1 MRALIIFVVLI
12 SLSLTTSAQEITG
25 FPFGKTSYS
34 DLEFNE
40 YKADTSAGAVVINEF
55 GEAFVENR
63 NDHNIIFQYHVKI
76 KILKK
81 HALDAADF
89 EIPLYRNETKSE
101 KLRSV
106 KASSFNI
113 ENGSMREVR
122 LEDKNVFTEDK
133 GHYDLKK
140 FAVPNVRVGSV
151 IEVAYEIES
160 PFFFNFRSWEFQSE
174 YPKIYSEYWATIPA
188 NYVYNI
194 TLKGFLKP
202 IKNESERVI
211 GCFGTGGG
219 ADCARYKF
227 AMEFIPAF
235 IIEEYM
241 TAPSNFISAVNF
253 ELSEVIQLDGH
264 RDKMTSQWKDA
275 ELEMKRNDK
284 FGVQLKRGKDI
295 ADLIGP
301 LIAGE
306 TDSLV
311 IAKKVY
317 NFVRDWYRW
326 NEGYGMFSEFGIR
339 KAFDTKTGNI
349 GDINLSLITALRF
362 AGLYTNPVIL
372 STRKN
377 GLPTD
382 LHPVL
387 SDFNYVVARVTI
399 NKKSFLL
406 DASDDFYPFGLLP
419 ERCLNGKGRVL
430 TEEGSSWVEL
440 RPANKRKSITNIILK
455 LDSTGSLKGTT
466 KTTYIGYEAVN
477 MRKEIFEFND
487 EAEYIKDL
495 KNNEKEFEIE
505 NVTIENY
512 SDLESPLIKKMEI
525 NIPAAASGNN
535 SFLFNPFLENR
546 WTKNPFKANERL
558 YPVDFGPPLEEIVSI
573 TIQYPQGYE
582 IANLPEKTI
591 VTLPNSSGRF
601 ALEYSNV
608 DRVFK
613 LSSSLMIVKSVF
625 FSPEYPQ
632 LKEMFNVVTQIQ
644 NSDLLFKAAN

>member
-1 MRALIIFVVLI
+1 MRALIVLVVSV
-12 SLSLTTSAQEITG
+12 SLSFTTCAQEITG
-25 FPFGKTSYS
+25 FPFGSTSYS
-34 DLEFNE
+34 DLEFKE
-40 YKADTSAGAVVINEF
+40 YEADTSAGAVVINEF

-63 NDHNIIFQYHVKI
+63 NDYNIIFQYHVKI
-76 KILKK
+76 KILKQR
-81 HALDAADF
+81 ALDAADF
-89 EIPLYRNETKSE
+89 EIVLYKRNEKSE

-106 KASSFNI
+106 KASAFNI
-113 ENGSMREVR
+113 ENGSIRETR
-122 LEDKNVFTEDK
+122 LDDKSIFTENK
-133 GHYDLKK
+133 KYYDLKK

-151 IEVAYEIES
+151 IEVAYELES

-188 NYVYNI
+188 NYTYNI

-211 GCFGTGGG
+211 GCYGSGGG
-219 ADCARYKF
+219 SDCARYKF

-235 IIEEYM
+235 IQEDYM

-253 ELSEVIQLDGH
+253 ELSEMIYTDGH
-264 RDKMTSQWKDA
+264 RDRFTKEWKDA
-275 ELEMKRNDK
+275 ELEMKRDEK
-284 FGVQLKRGKDI
+284 FGIQLKRGKDI
-295 ADLIGP
+295 ADLILP

-311 IAKKVY
+311 IAKKVFS
-317 NFVRDWYRW
+317 FVKDWYRW
-326 NEGYGMFSEFGIR
+326 NEVYGMFSEFGIR

-362 AGLYTNPVIL
+362 AGLNTNPVIL
-372 STRKN
+372 STRNN

-387 SDFNYVVARVTI
+387 GDFNYVVARVTI
-399 NKKSFLL
+399 NKKPFLL
-406 DASDDFYPFGLLP
+406 DASDDFYPFGLIP

-430 TEEGSSWVEL
+430 TENGSYWIEL
-440 RPANKRKSITNIILK
+440 KPANKRKSITNIILK
-455 LDSTGSLKGTT
+455 LDSGGVLKGTS

-477 MRKEIFEFND
+477 LRKKIFEFND
-487 EAEYIKDL
+487 ENEYIKDL
-495 KNNEKEFEIE
+495 KNNEKDFEIE

-512 SDLESPLIKKMEI
+512 ADLESPVIKKMDI
-525 NIPAAASGNN
+525 NIPAAGSGGN

-546 WTKNPFKANERL
+546 WTKNPFKSNERL
-558 YPVDFGPPLEEIVSI
+558 YPVDFGPPLEEIVSV
-573 TIQYPQGYE
+573 TIQYPPGYE
-582 IANLPEKTI
+582 IANLPEKTV
-591 VTLPNSSGRF
+591 VTLPNASGRF
-601 ALEYSNV
+601 ALEYSNI

-613 LSSSLMIVKSVF
+613 LSSSLMIVKPVF
-625 FSPEYPQ
+625 FAQEYPQ
-632 LKEMFNVVTQIQ
+632 LKELFNVMTQIQ